1 MATINRNSKE
11 YSDLDLFFQAH
22 PYTRD
27 VNRKYDFEAIK
38 ASVRNL
44 ILTKNYERPFHP
56 EIGSQV
62 TNMFFED
69 YSPSVR
75 LMVERTI
82 VETIERFEPR
92 VRLISVQL
100 IEDPDNNS
108 ISVEIVFT
116 PSNIDVPI
124 TITQYL
130 GRLR

>member
-124 TITQYL
+124 TITQY
-130 GRLR
+130 R

>member
-1 MATINRNSKE
+1 MATISRNSKE

>member
-130 GRLR
+130 GRSR